1 MVSKNAPY
9 VVERRRRKDSKQRT
23 ISRLEIQMQPFLL
36 SHNILSATENDHPP
50 PASLLDIQQICQLVG
65 LSVSQPAT
73 SAVRQSVCQ
82 LSNGRN
88 SCQPKLAK
96 ENGDASLSK
105 GTNKRMA
112 WANCYGLVG

>member
-36 SHNILSATENDHPP
+36 SHNILPATENDHPP

-65 LSVSQPAT
+65 LSDSQA
-73 SAVRQSVCQ
+73 AVRQ

-96 ENGDASLSK
+96 ENGDVSLSK